1 MLVCRRA
8 LCGSRQGGNGR
19 VGYGWDMDIIWIGYG
34 WDMDGNPH
42 FALGYGWVMDGN
54 PHFALGYGWVMDGHP
69 HFALGYGWVMD
80 GHPHFALGY
89 GWVMDGHPHFALSP
103 EFGHLWSIPHQHE
116 HARDVERAGKRAQLR
131 TAPEWYGGRYP

>member
-34 WDMDGNPH
+34 WDMDGN
-42 FALGYGWVMDGN
+42 
-54 PHFALGYGWVMDGHP
+54 
-69 HFALGYGWVMD
+69 
-80 GHPHFALGY
+80 PHFALGY

-131 TAPEWYGGRYP
+131 TAPEWHGGRYP